1 MSYKLC
7 TSSQLVCVGVTLM
20 YVYTHMNK
28 YQLKHIYMGFPT
40 TCSYGY
46 GLGFAFKYTL
56 NLKVCMLEQLV
67 SPAAGMP
74 A

>member
-1 MSYKLC
+1 
-7 TSSQLVCVGVTLM
+7 M